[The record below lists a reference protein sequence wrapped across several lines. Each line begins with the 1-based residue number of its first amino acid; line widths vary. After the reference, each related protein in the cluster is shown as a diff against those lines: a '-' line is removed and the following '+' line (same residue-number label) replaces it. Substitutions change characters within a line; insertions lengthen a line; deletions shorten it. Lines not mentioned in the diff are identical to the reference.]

1 MKAIVTRVF
10 HSLAAAE
17 HAAERIR
24 AGAAG
29 KLQVSVVAT
38 RGGYAVAMS
47 L

>member
-1 MKAIVTRVF
+1 MKAIVTHAF

-17 HAAERIR
+17 RAAQRIR
-24 AGAAG
+24 AAG